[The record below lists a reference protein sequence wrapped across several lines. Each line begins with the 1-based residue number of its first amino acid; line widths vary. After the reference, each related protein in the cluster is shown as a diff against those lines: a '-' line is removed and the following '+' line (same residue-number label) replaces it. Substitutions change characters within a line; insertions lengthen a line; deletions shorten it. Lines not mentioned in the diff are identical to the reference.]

1 MNREYL
7 IGKEEVGSQNQL
19 DGSFD
24 THLLLD
30 AVDALDNYRV
40 IPTTALPGIICR

>member
-1 MNREYL
+1 M
-7 IGKEEVGSQNQL
+7 EEHKLTKGQFNQL

-30 AVDALDNYRV
+30 AVDALDAVR
-40 IPTTALPGIICR
+40 PIISDDYGEV